1 MATFE
6 AATLASGK
14 TVMMARRLPAMAAV
28 ATTEPQKPAVQ
39 AVAVSA
45 VSATAPI
52 AQIRYVDPDI
62 AAQIVVIRPPR
73 EGLPR
78 EEITVPVAP
87 TVDVVD
93 DALFTDPADPNKRF
107 YLPRYAL
114 AEERTASGQPRY
126 AIALRPA
133 GPEWTL

>member
-1 MATFE
+1 MQAFE
-6 AATLASGK
+6 AATFASGK

-62 AAQIVVIRPPR
+62 AAQIVVIRPPQD
-73 EGLPR
+73 GLPR
-78 EEITVPVAP
+78 EKITVPVAP

-93 DALFTDPADPNKRF
+93 DVHGSGRPEQALL
-107 YLPRYAL
+107 LPGYARRG
-114 AEERTASGQPRY
+114 AHCIRA
-126 AIALRPA
+126 AALCHRLRGRA
-133 GPEWTL
+133 